1 MPWVLVVSCLCK
13 LNLDARHLGTA
24 FLRMYQGKVCAT
36 CINLQHARWHFFPN
50 RTIMVDWALNSHQ
63 GDCYSGWIRSGL
75 LLALL
80 FDSLGPFRMG
90 AQGLVLF
97 QITEGSVLVF
107 RVPVDQVF
115 TVVDVLLMMADVLG
129 GGLYRRP
136 TTWRDVTPSAT
147 VVWYRSAQWA
157 WSRPR
162 MARGWSSSPGRSEVS
177 TKNQQLV
184 RCTGC

>member
-1 MPWVLVVSCLCK
+1 M
-13 LNLDARHLGTA
+13 
-24 FLRMYQGKVCAT
+24 
-36 CINLQHARWHFFPN
+36 
-50 RTIMVDWALNSHQ
+50 
-63 GDCYSGWIRSGL
+63 

-129 GGLYRRP
+129 GLYRRP
-136 TTWRDVTPSAT
+136 TT
-147 VVWYRSAQWA
+147 
-157 WSRPR
+157 
-162 MARGWSSSPGRSEVS
+162 
-177 TKNQQLV
+177 
-184 RCTGC
+184 